1 MRAQLVKKYLIPN
14 TALTSILK
22 MMGEKYF
29 IDIHINM
36 TLRPGRGRGGRMLI
50 KIPNPIFDQFYDSQ
64 TKGDDRM
71 MGEEKN

>member
-1 MRAQLVKKYLIPN
+1 MHTTLITILTNSMSLERGEMGAQLVKKYLIPN

-36 TLRPGRGRGGRMLI
+36 TFRPWRGGGGQ
-50 KIPNPIFDQFYDSQ
+50 DA
-64 TKGDDRM
+64 
-71 MGEEKN
+71 E